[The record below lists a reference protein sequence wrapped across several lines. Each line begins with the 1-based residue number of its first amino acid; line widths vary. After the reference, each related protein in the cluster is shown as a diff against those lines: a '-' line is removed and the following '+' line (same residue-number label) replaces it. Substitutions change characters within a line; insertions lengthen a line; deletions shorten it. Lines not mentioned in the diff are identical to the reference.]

1 VVGVD
6 RTGQAAALRE
16 RGADL
21 VVDDLGR
28 LGLDGAGKRG
38 EGGA

>member
-1 VVGVD
+1 MVVGVD
-6 RTGQAAALRE
+6 RAGQAAALRE
-16 RGADL
+16 RGADV

-28 LGLDGAGKRG
+28 LRLDGRIRQ